1 MKVEISNPKSVVVVQ
16 EQTKT
21 YGSLTIKRMVDFPN
35 QKKVVV
41 HIEEINGPV
50 VLWEG
55 EAYDAIGEWTNADV
69 EAKLTQLYSA

>member
-21 YGSLTIKRMVDFPN
+21 YGSLTIKRMVDFPK
-35 QKKVVV
+35 QKKVVI
-41 HIEEINGPV
+41 HLEEVNGPV

-55 EAYDAIGEWTNADV
+55 SAYDAIGEWTNANV
-69 EAKLTQLYSA
+69 ETRLTELYSA